1 MLKTSAYAVLAAA
14 TTFILSCFT
23 AQAQDSSPCVMGI
36 SAIITASNPK
46 GHPFSAVVKVTL
58 DQKLPDGNSIHG
70 TARYHIAR
78 DSSGRTLSE
87 MPTGCYVG
95 EDGRKHQMYQVSV
108 YDSAA
113 RTMERW
119 AMDGITPGIA
129 NISHPPTPTKPSPEE
144 VALMKASS
152 RARQAATQA
161 NQWRI
166 EKLGSRTFQNISA
179 EGTRRTRTT
188 PPGEEGNALQLE
200 VINETW
206 FSRELEVTMMSI
218 NDDPRRGRS
227 TGEIEELHLGDPD
240 PAMFAPPKD
249 FLVKDQNPV
258 AAPAVAN
265 Q

>member
-58 DQKLPDGNSIHG
+58 DQKLADGNSIHG
-70 TARYHIAR
+70 TVRYHIAR

-95 EDGRKHQMYQVSV
+95 EDGRRHQMYQVSV

-119 AMDGITPGIA
+119 AMDGVTPGIA
-129 NISHPPTPTKPSPEE
+129 NISHLPTPTKPSPEE
-144 VALMKASS
+144 LAVTMASS
-152 RARQAATQA
+152 RARQAMQA
-161 NQWRI
+161 NQWRT
-166 EKLGSRTFQNISA
+166 EKLGNRTFQDVSA
-179 EGTRRTRTT
+179 EGTRRTLTT
-188 PPGEEGNALQLE
+188 PAGEEGNTLQLE

-206 FSRELEVTMMSI
+206 FSRELGITMMSI
-218 NDDPRRGRS
+218 NDDPRRGR
-227 TGEIEELHLGDPD
+227 TTAEVDELHQGEPD

-258 AAPAVAN
+258 AAPAVAT